1 MSTTSQRGTP
11 PITLD
16 VLRKLVQDLPPAEI
30 SRLPVDKLPDNIPED
45 LVEEAPYYSRNALEG
60 LIMEA
65 NAYHLSLRVRLQESI
80 GDDAIV
86 ALDKS
91 RHAGAT
97 ANIRVFRNKLLELIS
112 LRQDIARGERRADF
126 VLLAAN
132 IKRMN
137 DLLIDVRAELIETI
151 RARELLRE
159 RMPRDEH
166 LQPSVRQA
174 GERLDQAINGIN
186 QLLGQFFT
194 LRLQLT
200 RLEMSRKRTL
210 VESLQEKRETIRLEL
225 QQLSK
230 ELQSTGGLLQ
240 RTLHRR
246 KTQEQQSGL
255 QTRIIHLAAEL
266 KSADVPISET
276 DLTNWLDTIVDASL
290 HPQAREFVRELLSQA
305 RTALYYLL
313 NQYCMMQEH
322 SARQIASNP
331 FLQVDPQG
339 AIRYVLKSEEFILLY
354 FARKRE
360 QATAWLSNAALI
372 RMEDL
377 DELEKDLVHALRR
390 SARLIG

>member
-1 MSTTSQRGTP
+1 MSATP
-11 PITLD
+11 ERDSPQITLEM
-16 VLRKLVQDLPPAEI
+16 LRKMVQDLPPTEI
-30 SRLPVDKLPDNIPED
+30 ARLPVDKLPDHIPED

-80 GDDAIV
+80 GDAAIT

-91 RHAGAT
+91 RYAGAT

-126 VLLAAN
+126 TLLGNN

-137 DLLIDVRAELIETI
+137 DLLIDVRAELIDSH

-159 RMPRDEH
+159 RMPRDEQ
-166 LQPSVRQA
+166 LQPPVRKA
-174 GERLDQAINGIN
+174 IARLEQAINGIN

-194 LRLQLT
+194 LRLQLA
-200 RLEMSRKRTL
+200 RLEMSRKRSL

-240 RTLHRR
+240 RTLQRR
-246 KTQEQQSGL
+246 KTQEQQSEL
-255 QTRIIHLAAEL
+255 QTRIIQLAAEL

-305 RTALYYLL
+305 RTSLYYLL

-339 AIRYVLKSEEFILLY
+339 AIRYVLKSEEFILMY

-377 DELEKDLVHALRR
+377 DELEKDLVQALRK
-390 SARLIG
+390 SARLLG